1 MTSTLQ
7 TLPQRDTATGAGA
20 GADEVTIRLV
30 GSFDARS
37 TAEVRDEL
45 RAQMARHD
53 LVVVDLAEVHG
64 IDLTA
69 LRVLAAASHQA
80 SREGHHLV
88 LRGCGPAVRRLLH
101 LSHLIRAVEVERVAT
116 SA

>member
-1 MTSTLQ
+1 MTTTVHTQ
-7 TLPQRDTATGAGA
+7 P
-20 GADEVTIRLV
+20 EVDAPAAVDAVTVRLV

-37 TAEVRDEL
+37 TAAVRDEL
-45 RAQMARHD
+45 RAQLALHP
-53 LVVVDLAEVHG
+53 LVVVDLSEVHS

-80 SREGHHLV
+80 VREGRHLV

-101 LSHLIRAVEVERVAT
+101 LSHLIRAVEVERGT